1 MGRRPR
7 RASFMPGVYV
17 FPGGALD
24 PEDRRPSGFPE
35 PGPPA
40 ARGLGQATRRRYA
53 QFLRAALRE
62 TFEETG
68 VLLGNGTGA
77 GPAPGPFSGV
87 WTHYAAAG
95 LAPAFAAL
103 RPIARAITPKVSPKR
118 FHGRFFLADGRLAR
132 GAPKSGAELE
142 DVRWISLEEFRD
154 LPLTAEITAC
164 VLAEALHRRA
174 LPTTSQVAE
183 VALFSWVGQGQHA
196 RRRRRHGAA

>member
-7 RASFMPGVYV
+7 RASFMPSVYV

-24 PEDRRPSGFPE
+24 PEDRRPSGFSE
-35 PGPPA
+35 PDPPA

-68 VLLGNGTGA
+68 VLLANSSGA
-77 GPAPGPFSGV
+77 GPAPGPVSGV

-118 FHGRFFLADGRLAR
+118 FHSRFFLADGRLVQ
-132 GAPKSGAELE
+132 GSPKSSAELE

-164 VLAEALHRRA
+164 VLAEARRQRE
-174 LPTTSQVAE
+174 LPATSQAAE
-183 VALFSWVGQGQHA
+183 VALFSWVGQGEHA
-196 RRRRRHGAA
+196 RHRRRHGAA